1 MSNLIKIEMV
11 VQLMD
16 NHVLSQQSRLKLES
30 ASVNNSAFSNKFPL
44 LNSLEFETNTLIVQV
59 SDADK

>member
-1 MSNLIKIEMV
+1 MV

-30 ASVNNSAFSNKFPL
+30 ASVNNSVFSNKFPL

-59 SDADK
+59 SDANK

>member
-1 MSNLIKIEMV
+1 MV
-11 VQLMD
+11 VQLM
-16 NHVLSQQSRLKLES
+16 HKLVLSQQSRLKLES